1 MPINQCTAR
10 ESASAA
16 QGIRKLVIRK
26 SGNQENLTDP
36 ATPLPDCIDGEYCVE
51 AFLARLRLYWPLTKS
66 LQTGLLLSTGLAG
79 YMSARCPVMHWYDF
93 LGLGISLF
101 MAIAGSTII
110 NMWYD
115 RDIDAVMNRTH
126 HRPLADGRV
135 TPAEAMH
142 LGLVLSV
149 LGVGLAVAMNP
160 LYGLIVFAGLFFDVV
175 VYTLWLKRRT
185 TWSIVWGGI
194 AGGMPVLAGRAYGMG
209 SIDGVGILLSLAIL
223 FWIPTH
229 ILTFSMRY
237 FDDYQAAK
245 IPTFPSTYGFPATRF
260 TIALSSVIAALAIAT
275 AGVLIGIQW
284 GFVRVL
290 AVMSAGLFLLAV
302 ASVFRPTER
311 LNFGL
316 FKYASLYMLSAMILL
331 SI

>member
-1 MPINQCTAR
+1 MF
-10 ESASAA
+10 
-16 QGIRKLVIRK
+16 LK
-26 SGNQENLTDP
+26 SILSLIKTK
-36 ATPLPDCIDGEYCVE
+36 
-51 AFLARLRLYWPLTKS
+51 FKLYWLLTKS

-93 LGLGISLF
+93 LGLALSLF

-115 RDIDAVMNRTH
+115 RDIDSVMNRTH

-135 TPAEAMH
+135 SPTEALR

-149 LGVGLAVAMNP
+149 LGVGLSVLMAP

-175 VYTLWLKRRT
+175 IYTLWLKRRT
-185 TWSIVWGGI
+185 CWSIVWGGI
-194 AGGMPVLAGRAYGMG
+194 SGGMPILAGRAFGHG
-209 SIDGVGILLSLAIL
+209 SIDGIGILLTMAVL

-245 IPTFPSTYGFPATRF
+245 IPTFPFAYGFHATRV
-260 TIALSSVIAALAIAT
+260 TIAISSLIAALSIGA
-275 AGVLIGIQW
+275 AGVLIGVQW
-284 GFVRVL
+284 GFVRLL
-290 AVMSAGLFLLAV
+290 AVLSGGLFLLAIS
-302 ASVFRPTER
+302 SVVRPTER
-311 LNFGL
+311 VNFGL
-316 FKYASLYMLSAMILL
+316 FKYASLYMLSAMVLL